1 MDINHIILYGTTAL
15 AVLHIIMGLNIF
27 ARNGEIKS
35 LEAKIMETLAKNY
48 LSKDTYAD
56 NHKAL
61 QEQMLQ
67 LQHDISDVKSL
78 LITAVTEIK
87 NKCWILK
94 YQN

>member
-1 MDINHIILYGTTAL
+1 MDINNIVLYGTTAL

-27 ARNGEIKS
+27 ARNSEVKS
-35 LEAKIMETLAKNY
+35 LEAKIMELLAKNY
-48 LSKDTYAD
+48 LLKDTYAD

-87 NKCWILK
+87 NKC
-94 YQN
+94 

>member
-1 MDINHIILYGTTAL
+1 
-15 AVLHIIMGLNIF
+15 MGLNIF
-27 ARNGEIKS
+27 ARNSEVKS
-35 LEAKIMETLAKNY
+35 LEAKIMELLAKNY
-48 LSKDTYAD
+48 LLKDTYAD

-87 NKCWILK
+87 NKC
-94 YQN
+94 